1 MKIVTF
7 ATGFVLWLSDAG
19 GTGVSVRR
27 YEGERIQNAWH
38 GLGYNPAGGE
48 ETLDRLSIPI
58 GGKSYVMFQR
68 NTLTG
73 RRIKSLP
80 GGGYEIGEEDRP

>member
-1 MKIVTF
+1 MNIVTF
-7 ATGFVLWLSDAG
+7 ATGFVLWLGDAG
-19 GTGVSVRR
+19 GTGISVHR
-27 YEGERIQNAWH
+27 YDGERIPNAWH

-48 ETLDRLSIPI
+48 ESYDRFSVPI

-68 NTLTG
+68 HTLTG

-80 GGGYEIGEEDRP
+80 SGGYEIGEDR